1 MNMKRLFH
9 FLPFLFFSCAFTL
22 YGQNQVQKNIVLI
35 IIDDLSADPGTRPAL
50 QMPHIDQLR
59 SKGMSFSSAHAASPL
74 CNPSRTAA
82 FTGIAP
88 WQSKIYTNGA
98 EFREDETYG
107 NAVTLPQFFKN
118 QGYISI
124 GTGKIFHR
132 STGKGCDPASWTRN
146 LTQVDVLYES
156 SENTAAPVSG
166 TGGSL
171 PAYVE
176 QVPLAWGQLEK
187 STSQMDDWSNLQ
199 PALSFLKGQTPGDSA
214 FFLACGIV
222 RPHLPHVYPRE
233 FADHYSDIQLPSYLE
248 PGSSKADTWDTPSKG
263 NQALDSLLALPN
275 GAQQWK
281 QAVQSYLRAAAFADS
296 CVGTLLEAI
305 ESLPEPVRQNTI
317 VVLMGDHGYHLGQ
330 KSSWAKVGNG
340 WNQLPW
346 EQTTHTP
353 LVIYDPAQTASH
365 GKSYALPVSLQDI
378 YPTLL
383 ELCDYPP
390 AQFPDND
397 PQSPKKLWGNS
408 LAPILKNPEG
418 AHDTYALSTLSAGVV
433 SLRTREWRYIQM
445 PGKPLRELYYHG
457 NNPSIAPSDPGEHF
471 NLLHPAHAKPL
482 YRKIAA
488 ELDTR
493 VKEIMKEGK

>member
-1 MNMKRLFH
+1 MKRLLPLLPLL
-9 FLPFLFFSCAFTL
+9 FLPVASAL
-22 YGQNQVQKNIVLI
+22 YGQNQVQKNVILLIV
-35 IIDDLSADPGTRPAL
+35 DDLSADPGTRPTL
-50 QMPHIDQLR
+50 QMPHVDRLR
-59 SKGMSFSSAHAASPL
+59 SKGMSFQSAHAASPL

-88 WQSKIYTNGA
+88 WQSKIYTNDGK
-98 EFREDETYG
+98 FREDETYK

-118 QGYISI
+118 QGYVSI

-132 STGKGCDPASWTRN
+132 STGNGCDPVSWTRN
-146 LTQVDVLYES
+146 LTQVDVLYET
-156 SENTAAPVSG
+156 SENTAVPVPG

-176 QVPLAWGQLEK
+176 QVPLAWGQLDK
-187 STSQMDDWSNLQ
+187 SSSQMDDWANLQ
-199 PALSFLKGQTPGDSA
+199 PALSFLKGQSPGDSA

-222 RPHLPHVYPRE
+222 RPHLPHFYPRE
-233 FADHYSDIQLPSYLE
+233 FAGYYADIQLPSYLE
-248 PGSSKADTWDTPSKG
+248 PGSDKADTWDTPSKG
-263 NQALDSLLALPN
+263 NQALDSLLALPD

-281 QAVQSYLRAAAFADS
+281 QAVQSYFRAAAFADS
-296 CVGTLLEAI
+296 CVGTLLDAI
-305 ESLPEPVRQNTI
+305 ESLPEPVRKNTI
-317 VVLMGDHGYHLGQ
+317 VVLMGDHGYHFGQ

-353 LVIYDPAQTASH
+353 LVIYDPAQTASQ
-365 GKSYALPVSLQDI
+365 GKSYTLPVSLQDL

-383 ELCDYPP
+383 ELCGYTP

-397 PQSPKKLWGNS
+397 PQSPKTLWGNS

-418 AHDTYALSTLSAGVV
+418 QHDSYALSTLSAGVV
-433 SLRTREWRYIQM
+433 SLRTRDWRYIQM
-445 PGKPLRELYYHG
+445 PGKRLRELYYHG
-457 NNPSIAPSDPGEHF
+457 SDPAVAAPDPNEHY
-471 NLLHPAHAKPL
+471 NLLHPGRRKPR

-488 ELDTR
+488 EMDALAA
-493 VKEIMKEGK
+493 EIMKGQK